1 MLRERTMYESGDY
14 SVEAGIADVLNRM
27 QTGKLKIASHLGDI
41 WEEFRLYH
49 RKDGKIVKERDDLM
63 DALRYAVM
71 SIRHA
76 RAPSDM
82 DRVIE
87 VENMEEYHVL

>member
-1 MLRERTMYESGDY
+1 
-14 SVEAGIADVLNRM
+14 
-27 QTGKLKIASHLGDI
+27 
-41 WEEFRLYH
+41 
-49 RKDGKIVKERDDLM
+49 M

-76 RAPSDM
+76 RSPADM
-82 DRVIE
+82 GRAIE

>member
-1 MLRERTMYESGDY
+1 MYPSGDY

-27 QTGKLKIASHLGDI
+27 QTGKLRIAAHLADV
-41 WEEFRLYH
+41 WDEFRLYH

-76 RAPSDM
+76 RSPADM
-82 DRVIE
+82 GRAIE